1 MKKIILGLALA
12 AAVATPAMAEIKR
25 GAYLYDA
32 NGRKV
37 GQITRVLESGSLW
50 VIYGGEVKTVPAAT
64 VSEANGKATTTL
76 TVSDVR
82 KL

>member
-1 MKKIILGLALA
+1 MKKILLGLALSALVA
-12 AAVATPAMAEIKR
+12 APAMAEVRK

-37 GQITRVLESGSLW
+37 GQIDRVFESGALW
-50 VIYGGEVKTVPAAT
+50 VIQGGEIKTIPAGT
-64 VSEANGKATTTL
+64 VSDVNGKATTTL
-76 TVSDVR
+76 TLADVR

>member
-12 AAVATPAMAEIKR
+12 AAVAAPAFAAVKK

-37 GQITRVLESGSLW
+37 GQITRVLDSGSLW

-64 VSEANGKATTTL
+64 VSEADGKATTTL
-76 TVSDVR
+76 TVADVR

>member
-1 MKKIILGLALA
+1 MKKILLGLALSALVA
-12 AAVATPAMAEIKR
+12 APAMADVKK

-37 GQITRVLESGSLW
+37 GQIDRVLESGAVW
-50 VIYGGEVKTVPAAT
+50 VIFGGKVVTVPT
-64 VSEANGKATTTL
+64 VSDVNGKATTTL
-76 TVSDVR
+76 TISDLR